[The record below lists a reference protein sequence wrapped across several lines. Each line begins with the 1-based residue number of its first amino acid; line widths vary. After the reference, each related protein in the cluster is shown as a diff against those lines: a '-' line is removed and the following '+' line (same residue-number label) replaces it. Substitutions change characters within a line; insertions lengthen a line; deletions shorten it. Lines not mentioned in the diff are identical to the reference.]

1 MRSLLYLLFLAAA
14 TAAVVR
20 AAHDISAE
28 DGKESAPSKSDSGS
42 AGRNIVLDVSKM
54 PDHGVLVK
62 GPT

>member
-1 MRSLLYLLFLAAA
+1 MRSLLYLLFLTTA
-14 TAAVVR
+14 AAVVR
-20 AAHDISAE
+20 AAHDKSAE

-62 GPT
+62 RPT